1 MVICNI
7 SYMYKTKILIV
18 GGAGYIG
25 GYLTD
30 ILSLEYEVT
39 VYDNL
44 LYESRFFKDVKFIH
58 GDICDQNKLEKIINK
73 YDVVVWLAAIVGDGA
88 CAINP
93 DVTRKVN
100 FDSLSWI
107 PKIYK
112 GKFIFMSTCSVYG
125 ANNDIL
131 DENSPTNPLS
141 LYAETK
147 LLSEKFVIENFKNH
161 LIFRLGTL
169 FGLGDKFSRVRL
181 DLVLNAL
188 TCKATNNETLNVFG
202 GEQWRP
208 LLHVKDVSNAIYF
221 CLKNNITGLYNLSYQ
236 NFTIKDISSIIE
248 NKIPNVNINYQEILF
263 EDFRNYKVKNEKI
276 FNLGWRPK
284 YDVEFGIDE
293 IYNLIKENRV
303 VNSKDPIYYNQ
314 TYLKNLW
321 TSI

>member
-1 MVICNI
+1 M
-7 SYMYKTKILIV
+7 SKTKILIV

-30 ILSLEYEVT
+30 MLSLEYDVT

-44 LYESRFFKDVKFIH
+44 LYESRFFKDIKFIY
-58 GDICDQNKLEKIINK
+58 GNICDQNRLEKIINN
-73 YDVVVWLAAIVGDGA
+73 YEIVVWLAAIVGDGA

-93 DVTRKVN
+93 DLTRKVN
-100 FDSLSWI
+100 LESLSWI
-107 PKIYK
+107 PKIYN

-147 LLSEKFVIENFKNH
+147 LLAEKFVINNFKNY

-181 DLVLNAL
+181 DLVLNVL
-188 TCKATNNETLNVFG
+188 TYKATNNETLNVFG

-208 LLHVKDVSNAIYF
+208 LLHVKDVSNAIHF
-221 CLKNNITGLYNLSYQ
+221 CLKNDIIGLYNLSYK
-236 NFTIKDISSIIE
+236 NFTIKDISLIIK
-248 NKIPNVNINYQEILF
+248 NKIPNSNIIYQEILF

-276 FNLGWRPK
+276 FNLGWKPI
-284 YDVEFGIDE
+284 YDIEFGINE
-293 IYNLIKENRV
+293 IYNLINENRI

-314 TYLKNLW
+314 LYLKNLW
-321 TSI
+321 KQI

>member
-1 MVICNI
+1 M
-7 SYMYKTKILIV
+7 SKTKILIV

-30 ILSLEYEVT
+30 MLSLEYDVT

-44 LYESRFFKDVKFIH
+44 LYESRFFKDIKFIY
-58 GDICDQNKLEKIINK
+58 GNICDQNRLEKIINN
-73 YDVVVWLAAIVGDGA
+73 YEIVVWLAAIVGDGA

-93 DVTRKVN
+93 DLTRKVN
-100 FDSLSWI
+100 LESLSWI
-107 PKIYK
+107 PKIYN

-147 LLSEKFVIENFKNH
+147 LLAEKFVINNFKNY

-181 DLVLNAL
+181 DLVLGVL
-188 TCKATNNETLNVFG
+188 TYKATNNETLNVFG

-208 LLHVKDVSNAIYF
+208 LLHVKDVSNAIHF
-221 CLKNNITGLYNLSYQ
+221 CLKNDIIGLYNLSYK
-236 NFTIKDISSIIE
+236 NFTIKDISLIIK
-248 NKIPNVNINYQEILF
+248 NKIPNSNIIYQEILF

-276 FNLGWRPK
+276 FNLGWKPI
-284 YDVEFGIDE
+284 YDIEFGINE
-293 IYNLIKENRV
+293 IYNLINENRI

-314 TYLKNLW
+314 LYLKNLW
-321 TSI
+321 KQI